1 MRKRYGGRRPRL
13 TNNGPSTSRTTR
25 TTTVRVRRL
34 PGRPARRILAAV
46 KTYDVQ
52 LVQLDGKSGAGK
64 YESPTGELPNVG
76 DVIDVDQ
83 HGTRARV
90 TDVWQ
95 DDNPPIRAEL
105 LE

>member
-1 MRKRYGGRRPRL
+1 M
-13 TNNGPSTSRTTR
+13 
-25 TTTVRVRRL
+25 L
-34 PGRPARRILAAV
+34 PAV

-52 LVQLDGKSGAGK
+52 LVELDGKSGAGT

-76 DVIDVDQ
+76 ELIDVDQ

-90 TDVWQ
+90 TDVWT

-105 LE
+105 LAD

>member
-1 MRKRYGGRRPRL
+1 M
-13 TNNGPSTSRTTR
+13 
-25 TTTVRVRRL
+25 L
-34 PGRPARRILAAV
+34 PVV

-52 LVQLDGKSGAGK
+52 LVEADGKSGAGT

-76 DVIDVDQ
+76 DLIDVDQ

-90 TDVWQ
+90 TDVWT

-105 LE
+105 LAD

>member
-1 MRKRYGGRRPRL
+1 M
-13 TNNGPSTSRTTR
+13 
-25 TTTVRVRRL
+25 L
-34 PGRPARRILAAV
+34 PAV

-52 LVQLDGKSGAGK
+52 LIQPDGTSGAGK
-64 YESPTGELPNVG
+64 YESPTGELPDVG

-90 TDVWQ
+90 TGVWE

-105 LE
+105 FE

>member
-1 MRKRYGGRRPRL
+1 ML
-13 TNNGPSTSRTTR
+13 S
-25 TTTVRVRRL
+25 
-34 PGRPARRILAAV
+34 AV

-52 LVQLDGKSGAGK
+52 LVEPDGKSSAGT

-76 DVIDVDQ
+76 DLIDVDQ

-90 TDVWQ
+90 TDVWT

-105 LE
+105 LAD

>member
-1 MRKRYGGRRPRL
+1 M
-13 TNNGPSTSRTTR
+13 
-25 TTTVRVRRL
+25 L
-34 PGRPARRILAAV
+34 PVV

-52 LVQLDGKSGAGK
+52 LVEPNGKSGAGT

-76 DVIDVDQ
+76 DLIDVDQ

-90 TDVWQ
+90 TDVWT

-105 LE
+105 LAD